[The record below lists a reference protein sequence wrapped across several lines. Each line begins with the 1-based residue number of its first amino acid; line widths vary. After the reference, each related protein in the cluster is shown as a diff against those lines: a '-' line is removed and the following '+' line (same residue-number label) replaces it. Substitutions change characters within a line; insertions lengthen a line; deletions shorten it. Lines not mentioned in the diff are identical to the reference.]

1 MDPLWQGGNKNGR
14 NTRRANE
21 CCNGYDIG
29 HFIRGNAFRLR
40 YIYASSRDENAA
52 QRIVDRAQATLSDFI
67 REPENV
73 RLRTNLDHAKG
84 VLIFPEVLQGGLILG
99 GSGGNGV
106 ILVRKPSPAHNQ
118 NPPAP
123 LPADEPMA

>member
-1 MDPLWQGGNKNGR
+1 MGEIPEGR
-14 NTRRANE
+14 M
-21 CCNGYDIG
+21 
-29 HFIRGNAFRLR
+29 NAAMAMILAILSGAMLSASD
-40 YIYASSRDENAA
+40 IYASSRDETAA